1 MASFIRTT
9 LRCLGPEHLCTQLM
23 LCLSVPLRRGSLILT
38 GSTIFYSL
46 VNKPSCCWLRYCY
59 VSALLTL
66 TCALLIVCLYRPPEP
81 VSLPKQSSICA
92 DAVELIHTNP
102 YSPCRHDWC
111 IREWLLLNH
120 HRITGPF
127 LTHVLWLIYVLEK
140 VFSDVLL
147 SRDSRDTWC
156 YVLTWFFT
164 LLFHWERCI
173 VRMYFHSYSSLVL
186 SFLIW

>member
-59 VSALLTL
+59 VSELLTL

-92 DAVELIHTNP
+92 DGRWTNSHKP
-102 YSPCRHDWC
+102 ILSVSTWLMYTRVVAAESSSYYWPFPNACVVINLRLRKGVQWC
-111 IREWLLLNH
+111 IVIKRFTWHVVLRSHVVFYSAFPLGTL
-120 HRITGPF
+120 HRQN
-127 LTHVLWLIYVLEK
+127 
-140 VFSDVLL
+140 
-147 SRDSRDTWC
+147 
-156 YVLTWFFT
+156 
-164 LLFHWERCI
+164 
-173 VRMYFHSYSSLVL
+173 VL
-186 SFLIW
+186 SFLLEFSS